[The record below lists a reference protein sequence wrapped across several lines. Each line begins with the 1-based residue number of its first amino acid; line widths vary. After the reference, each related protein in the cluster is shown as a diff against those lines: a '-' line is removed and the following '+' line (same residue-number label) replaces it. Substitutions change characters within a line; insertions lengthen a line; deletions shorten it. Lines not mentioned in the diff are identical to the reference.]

1 MRLRSLHGLGC
12 GFPARFN
19 CRPIAPYRSSVSC
32 SESCCS
38 CRINSVLGS
47 FIDAHSPV
55 APQSC
60 VRALRTCSALRVW
73 VLLTVLF
80 GCRRRCF
87 LGSHM
92 LHWGVSR
99 FRGATTHD
107 NLPLMCWI
115 NGHEKKKSNR
125 AQSSRAQSWARM
137 LPVRAFF
144 LHVLQQTLSCCLD
157 TRDTSYVIIEETH
170 A

>member
-19 CRPIAPYRSSVSC
+19 CRPIASYRSSVSC

-38 CRINSVLGS
+38 CRINSVLVS
-47 FIDAHSPV
+47 FNDAPI

-60 VRALRTCSALRVW
+60 VRALRTCSALRVR

-92 LHWGVSR
+92 LHWPGGVSR
-99 FRGATTHD
+99 FRGATTHGK
-107 NLPLMCWI
+107 LPPYVFDQRPR
-115 NGHEKKKSNR
+115 KKKSI
-125 AQSSRAQSWARM
+125 AQSSGAKLGAHVASASVFSACVAASAKLLSGHARH
-137 LPVRAFF
+137 LVRN
-144 LHVLQQTLSCCLD
+144 HR
-157 TRDTSYVIIEETH
+157 RDARVT
-170 A
+170 

>member
-19 CRPIAPYRSSVSC
+19 CRPIASYRSSVSC

-38 CRINSVLGS
+38 CRINSVLVS
-47 FIDAHSPV
+47 FNDAPI

-60 VRALRTCSALRVW
+60 VRALRTCSALRVR

-99 FRGATTHD
+99 FRGATTHGSPYVFD
-107 NLPLMCWI
+107 QRPR
-115 NGHEKKKSNR
+115 KKRSI

-137 LPVRAFF
+137 LPVRVFF
-144 LHVLQQTLSCCLD
+144 LHVLQQVLSCCLD

>member
-1 MRLRSLHGLGC
+1 MRLRSLHGLWC

-19 CRPIAPYRSSVSC
+19 CRPIASYRSSVSC

-38 CRINSVLGS
+38 CRINSVLVS
-47 FIDAHSPV
+47 FNDAPI

-92 LHWGVSR
+92 LHWPGGVSR
-99 FRGATTHD
+99 FRGATTHGK
-107 NLPLMCWI
+107 LPPYVFDQRPR
-115 NGHEKKKSNR
+115 KKKSNR
-125 AQSSRAQSWARM
+125 AQSSRAQGWARM
-137 LPVRAFF
+137 LPVRVFF
-144 LHVLQQTLSCCLD
+144 LHVLQQVLSCCLD